1 MMSQDSNKAKPSL
14 VLHQSLKNE
23 KNHISDEINN
33 MFLSQQGEG
42 SLETNG
48 YTCMDKEN
56 ENI

>member
-33 MFLSQQGEG
+33 MLLEEG
-42 SLETNG
+42 SQETNG
-48 YTCMDKEN
+48 YMEGEN